1 MAQVIK
7 IEIPVEVIDNT
18 EALSGIIGKLKGMDD
33 AAKTASRSMEKAG
46 KQTGFEKSYQK
57 TMRRMADWGRQRYQS
72 AMEIKDEVS
81 PALSKIS
88 AKVRGFTGK
97 VWTTTLKVTDMATAP
112 IRKIGSM
119 LASPLAAA
127 GIGLSATALVGG
139 SVSSFAGFEAQMSE
153 VKAIS
158 GATQAE
164 FTQLM
169 AKAKEMGAST
179 KFTAQESGEAFNYM
193 AMAGWKT
200 KDMLSGIEG
209 VLSLAAASGE
219 DLGTT
224 SDIVTD
230 AITAFGMKASDA
242 GHFSDVLAQA
252 SSNANTNVSM
262 MGESFKYVAPVAGA
276 MKYSV
281 EDTSLALGLMANAS
295 VKGGN
300 AGTSLRTAMA
310 NMASP
315 TDKMAAAMQKYNISL
330 TDGEGSMKTFRGVM
344 ENLRS
349 SLGGLSEAEQ
359 TAAASTIFGK
369 EAMSGM
375 LAIVNASEDDWNKLT
390 NAVDHADGASKRMA
404 DTMLDNLSGK
414 FTLFMSALEGV
425 KNAFGERIAPYLMD
439 GLDWLTK
446 KMPDVQS
453 ALMNGMDRFDRFTA
467 GIKMRISEFTDTP
480 EWDAAGLF
488 GKMNIAWDG
497 LVAEPFKEWWAGGG
511 KEKMGAV
518 AKDIGLGLG
527 TGISAG
533 ILTLLGIDVSSTL
546 SEGES
551 IGAQFA
557 KGFSEGFQGMDIM
570 GALGSTLSGAFAN
583 ASKLLPGGQSAD
595 LSSWLS
601 AAMLAKIGLP
611 LLGMGAKGINLGK
624 SIRESAKPVILG
636 EGVRESTKP
645 GTLAKIIGTASAAEG
660 MAGTGLAGIGAK
672 LSGAGVGAS
681 GTGLALS
688 GAGAVAGGV
697 VGGIAVVGGARDLYR
712 AAKAKDSDE
721 QSTYLS
727 AGAMELGGVAA
738 GAATGAMIG
747 SVIPIP
753 VIGTA
758 TGALI
763 GAGIGG
769 LAGML
774 GGNKVKDM
782 HAERVNAA
790 EKSEYALEGATFA
803 SKELEEAYKDTS
815 VSAAE
820 FGSMMQE
827 AASEKIRESFGDLSL
842 SMQEIQDAAKQIVFG
857 GDDTELTGFTQAAAE
872 AESSLGN
879 LQSATGN
886 MAKLNWKAG
895 LGMVNDESSVEAYR
909 AGVENMIQSAEQY
922 VTDQHYQATA
932 AVSLLLEPEET
943 EGYMSGLDTMYKDI
957 QGQLGDAGD
966 ELTAKTKIAL
976 EDGVITVD
984 EQKELSGLQQQITDI
999 TSQLTDAQTDA
1010 GMQALKIKYSGAELD
1025 ADSFA
1030 NLTSELQTQA
1040 QSAAD
1045 SYDDALQVSLTNLNL
1060 QLETGAID
1068 QGQYDEQLAALTEGY
1083 QANMS
1088 ELAVNVESFQLQS
1101 IADSFGSELDGILPD
1116 IEGTV
1121 AEKLGTA
1128 LNNAMANGVDATQ
1141 WGMSGEGL
1149 VSAID
1154 WLGLDGLESETQSAI
1169 ASMMGQVAAALPEQ
1183 ITSSMS
1189 ESSAAIS
1196 EAYSGV
1202 VRSGVENVDTS
1213 EAGAVLGEKLSENP
1227 PEIDMSGWS
1236 AQMSSSIQS
1245 AGTAAVESA
1254 DFSAV
1259 SSDLGTGVAN
1269 AVTASFGTIQ
1279 PAITGLYSQVG
1290 SAVNSAFSAG
1300 FNTSTTVTIR
1310 ANYKLANP
1318 TATIS
1323 FSGGGSGTATVS
1335 GSISSHAKGGYSN
1348 GPELTLWGED
1358 GPEVIIPLG
1367 GKRRQRGIELW
1378 KEAGEIMGVSAHA
1391 NGGIIGSYS
1400 RTSPADEDFYGGF
1413 YGDGQSFGG
1422 YGKASLVDG
1431 GFCGESYSD
1440 HLGERQDTSGYAENV
1455 YGGSIPQE
1463 SGSGGTDSGGKKGSG
1478 QVVVN
1483 VNVTPQFEISDTD
1496 ENKVLKMIR
1505 ANIKELANDLG
1516 AEISV
1521 SLSEA
1526 FENMPA

>member
-7 IEIPVEVIDNT
+7 IEIPVEVIDKT
-18 EALSGIIGKLKGMDD
+18 DALSGITGKLKGMDD

-81 PALSKIS
+81 PAISKIS

-97 VWTTTLKVTDMATAP
+97 VWTTTVRVADMATAP

-127 GIGLSATALVGG
+127 GIGLSAGALVGG
-139 SVSSFAGFEAQMSE
+139 SVSTFAGFEAQMSE

-169 AKAKEMGAST
+169 AKAKEMGATT

-209 VLSLAAASGE
+209 VLNLAAASGE

-295 VKGGN
+295 VKGSM
-300 AGTSLRTAMA
+300 AGTSLKTAMA

-315 TDKMAAAMQKYNISL
+315 TDKMAAAMNKYNISL

-344 ENLRS
+344 ENLRT

-414 FTLFMSALEGV
+414 FTLFKSALEGV
-425 KNAFGERIAPYLMD
+425 QNAFGERIAPYLMD

-467 GIKMRISEFTDTP
+467 GIKIRISEFTDTP

-570 GALGSTLSGAFAN
+570 GALGSTLSGAFSN

-601 AAMLAKIGLP
+601 AAVLARIGIP
-611 LLGMGAKGINLGK
+611 LLGMGAKGMSLGK
-624 SIRESAKPVILG
+624 GIRESAK
-636 EGVRESTKP
+636 S
-645 GTLAKIIGTASAAEG
+645 GTLAKIIGTAPAAEG
-660 MAGTGLAGIGAK
+660 MAGTGLIGIGAK
-672 LSGAGVGAS
+672 LSGAGAGTSGA
-681 GTGLALS
+681 GLALS

-697 VGGIAVVGGARDLYR
+697 VGGVAVIDGARDLYR

-721 QSTYLS
+721 QSTYIS
-727 AGAMELGGVAA
+727 SGAMELGGVAA
-738 GAATGAMIG
+738 GAAAGAMIG

-753 VIGTA
+753 VIGMA

-790 EKSEYALEGATFA
+790 EKSEYALKGATFA
-803 SKELEEAYKDTS
+803 SKELEQAYKDTE

-857 GDDTELTGFTQAAAE
+857 GDDSDLTAYTQAAAE
-872 AESSLGN
+872 AENSLGN
-879 LQSATGN
+879 LQGAADN

-895 LGMVNDESSVEAYR
+895 LGMINDEESVESYR
-909 AGVENMIQSAEQY
+909 TGIESMVENAKKY
-922 VTDQHYQATA
+922 VEDKHYEATA
-932 AVSLLLEPEET
+932 AVSLLLEPEEAQ
-943 EGYMSGLDTMYKDI
+943 EYMAGVDAMYQGI
-957 QGQLGDAGD
+957 QDQLNDAGK
-966 ELTAKTKIAL
+966 ELTAETKIAL
-976 EDGVITVD
+976 KDGVITWD
-984 EQKELSGLQQQITDI
+984 EQKELNRLQQKVTDI
-999 TSQLTDAQTDA
+999 TTQLADSQSKAE
-1010 GMQALKIKYSGAELD
+1010 MQALQIKYSGADLD
-1025 ADSFA
+1025 ADSFM
-1030 NLTSELQTQA
+1030 NLMSEVKAMAQTEADAAYNAMIHQLTDLNNMKA
-1040 QSAAD
+1040 TNKDMSQEEYQSR
-1045 SYDDALQVSLTNLNL
+1045 YDTVV
-1060 QLETGAID
+1060 
-1068 QGQYDEQLAALTEGY
+1068 EGY
-1083 QANMS
+1083 QKRIGETASNIQ
-1088 ELAVNVESFQLQS
+1088 AFPIQT
-1101 IADSFGSELDGILPD
+1101 IAEKFGSQLDGILPE
-1116 IEGTV
+1116 IEGTT
-1121 AEKLGTA
+1121 AEKLATA
-1128 LNNAMANGVDATQ
+1128 LNNARANGIDATQ
-1141 WGMSGEGL
+1141 WDAKGEGL
-1149 VSAID
+1149 ISAVE
-1154 WLGLDGLESETQSAI
+1154 WLGLDGLDAEVQSAV
-1169 ASMMGQVAAALPEQ
+1169 ASMMGMVASLSPEQ
-1183 ITSSMS
+1183 LTTGFSAN
-1189 ESSAAIS
+1189 SAAIS
-1196 EAYSGV
+1196 EAASSMAV
-1202 VRSGVENVDTS
+1202 SGVEN
-1213 EAGAVLGEKLSENP
+1213 A
-1227 PEIDMSGWS
+1227 DMSGAKAAFSEKINEITPETDLSQTS
-1236 AQMSSSIQS
+1236 AVLSSCAQS
-1245 AGTAAVESA
+1245 AGAAAVESA
-1254 DFSAV
+1254 DFSAIT
-1259 SSDLGTGVAN
+1259 SSIGTGAAN
-1269 AVTASFGTIQ
+1269 AVTASFATIQ
-1279 PAITGLYSQVG
+1279 PAITSLYSQVG

-1367 GKRRQRGIELW
+1367 GKRRRRGIELW

-1391 NGGIIGSYS
+1391 NGGIIGSYT
-1400 RTSPADEDFYGGF
+1400 RTSPADEDFYGGS

-1422 YGKASLVDG
+1422 YSKASPLEDS
-1431 GFCGESYSD
+1431 FCGESYGNY
-1440 HLGERQDTSGYAENV
+1440 LGERQDTSGYAENI

-1463 SGSGGTDSGGKKGSG
+1463 SGSEGADSGGKKGSG
-1478 QVVVN
+1478 PIVLN

-1496 ENKVLKMIR
+1496 ENKVLKAIR
-1505 ANIKELANDLG
+1505 ANLKEVTNDLV

-1521 SLSEA
+1521 ALSEA

>member
-97 VWTTTLKVTDMATAP
+97 VWTTTLKVADMATAP

-127 GIGLSATALVGG
+127 GIGLSAGALVGG

-209 VLSLAAASGE
+209 VLNLAAASGE

-414 FTLFMSALEGV
+414 FTLFKSALEGV

-446 KMPDVQS
+446 KMPDVQN

-467 GIKMRISEFTDTP
+467 GIKIRISEFTDTP

-488 GKMNIAWDG
+488 GKINIAWDG
-497 LVAEPFKEWWAGGG
+497 LVAEPFKEWWSGGG

-624 SIRESAKPVILG
+624 SIRESAKW
-636 EGVRESTKP
+636 
-645 GTLAKIIGTASAAEG
+645 GTLAKIIGTAPAAEG
-660 MAGTGLAGIGAK
+660 MAGTGLIGIGAK

-681 GTGLALS
+681 GAGLALS

-872 AESSLGN
+872 AENSLGN
-879 LQSATGN
+879 LQGAAGN

-895 LGMVNDESSVEAYR
+895 LGMINDEE
-909 AGVENMIQSAEQY
+909 SAESYRTGIESMVESAKQY
-922 VTDQHYQATA
+922 VEDKHYEATA
-932 AVSLLLEPEET
+932 AVSLLLEPEEAQD
-943 EGYMSGLDTMYKDI
+943 YMAGVDTMYQGI
-957 QGQLGDAGD
+957 QNQLNDAGK
-966 ELTAKTKIAL
+966 ELTAETKIAL
-976 EDGVITVD
+976 KDGVITWD
-984 EQKELSGLQQQITDI
+984 EQKELNRLQQKVTDI
-999 TSQLTDAQTDA
+999 TTQLADSQSKAE
-1010 GMQALKIKYSGAELD
+1010 MQALQIKYSGADLD
-1025 ADSFA
+1025 ADSFMNLMSEVKA
-1030 NLTSELQTQA
+1030 NAQTDADAAYDAMIHQLTDLNNMKATNKDMSQEEY
-1040 QSAAD
+1040 QSRHD
-1045 SYDDALQVSLTNLNL
+1045 TI
-1060 QLETGAID
+1060 EG
-1068 QGQYDEQLAALTEGY
+1068 GY
-1083 QANMS
+1083 QKRIGEIAS
-1088 ELAVNVESFQLQS
+1088 NVQAFPIQT
-1101 IADSFGSELDGILPD
+1101 IAEKFGSQLDGILPE
-1116 IEGTV
+1116 IEGTT
-1121 AEKLGTA
+1121 AEKLATA
-1128 LNNAMANGVDATQ
+1128 LNNARANGIDATQ
-1141 WGMSGEGL
+1141 WGAKGEGL
-1149 VSAID
+1149 ISAVE
-1154 WLGLDGLESETQSAI
+1154 WLGLDGLEASTQSAI
-1169 ASMMGQVAAALPEQ
+1169 ASMMGMVASLSPEQ
-1183 ITSSMS
+1183 LTTGFSAN
-1189 ESSAAIS
+1189 SAAIS
-1196 EAYSGV
+1196 EAASSMV
-1202 VRSGVENVDTS
+1202 VSGVEN
-1213 EAGAVLGEKLSENP
+1213 A
-1227 PEIDMSGWS
+1227 DMSGAKAAFGEKISEITPEADFSQTS
-1236 AQMSSSIQS
+1236 AVLSSCAQS
-1245 AGTAAVESA
+1245 AGAAAVEGA

-1259 SSDLGTGVAN
+1259 SSGLGSGVAN
-1269 AVTASFGTIQ
+1269 AVTASFATIQ
-1279 PAITGLYSQVG
+1279 PAITSLYSQVG

-1367 GKRRQRGIELW
+1367 GKRRRRGIELW

-1391 NGGIIGSYS
+1391 NGGIIGSY
-1400 RTSPADEDFYGGF
+1400 T
-1413 YGDGQSFGG
+1413 
-1422 YGKASLVDG
+1422 KASPLED
-1431 GFCGESYSD
+1431 GFCGESYGD
-1440 HLGERQDTSGYAENV
+1440 YIGERQDTSGYAENV

>member
-7 IEIPVEVIDNT
+7 IEIPVEVIDKT
-18 EALSGIIGKLKGMDD
+18 DALSGITGKLKGMDD

-81 PALSKIS
+81 PVISKIS

-97 VWTTTLKVTDMATAP
+97 VWTTTVRVADMATAP

-119 LASPLAAA
+119 LANPLAAA
-127 GIGLSATALVGG
+127 GVGLSAGALVGG
-139 SVSSFAGFEAQMSE
+139 SVSTFAGFEAQMSE

-169 AKAKEMGAST
+169 AKAKEMGATT

-209 VLSLAAASGE
+209 VLNLAAASGE

-252 SSNANTNVSM
+252 ATNANTNVGM

-276 MKYSV
+276 MKYTI
-281 EDTSLALGLMANAS
+281 EDTSLALGLMANAN
-295 VKGGN
+295 VKSSM
-300 AGTSLRTAMA
+300 AGTSLKTSLA
-310 NMASP
+310 NLASP
-315 TDKMAAAMQKYNISL
+315 TDKMAAAMKKYNISL
-330 TDGEGSMKTFRGVM
+330 TDSGGNMKTLRGVM
-344 ENLRS
+344 ENLRT
-349 SLGGLSEAEQ
+349 SLGGLSRTEQ
-359 TAAASTIFGK
+359 VAAASTIFGK
-369 EAMSGM
+369 EAMAGM
-375 LAIVNASEDDWNKLT
+375 LAIVNTSKDDWDKLT
-390 NAVDHADGASKRMA
+390 NAVDNADGASKKIA
-404 DTMLDNLSGK
+404 DTMQDNLSGK
-414 FTLFMSALEGV
+414 FTRFTSALEGV

-467 GIKMRISEFTDTP
+467 GIKERLSEFTDTP

-570 GALGSTLSGAFAN
+570 GALGSTLSGAFSN
-583 ASKLLPGGQSAD
+583 ASKLFPGGQSAD

-611 LLGMGAKGINLGK
+611 LLGMGAKGMSLGK
-624 SIRESAKPVILG
+624 GIRESAK
-636 EGVRESTKP
+636 S
-645 GTLAKIIGTASAAEG
+645 GTLAKIIGTAPAAEG
-660 MAGTGLAGIGAK
+660 MAGTGLIGIGAK
-672 LSGAGVGAS
+672 LSGAGAGAS
-681 GTGLALS
+681 GAGLALS

-697 VGGIAVVGGARDLYR
+697 VGGIAAVGGVRDLYR

-721 QSTYLS
+721 QSTYIS
-727 AGAMELGGVAA
+727 SGAMELGGVAA
-738 GAATGAMIG
+738 GAAAGAMIG

-753 VIGTA
+753 VIGMA

-790 EKSEYALEGATFA
+790 EKSEYALKGATFA
-803 SKELEEAYKDTS
+803 SKELEQAYKDTE

-827 AASEKIRESFGDLSL
+827 AASEKIRASFGDLSL
-842 SMQEIQDAAKQIVFG
+842 SMQEVQDAARQIVFG

-872 AESSLGN
+872 AENSLGN
-879 LQSATGN
+879 LQGAAGN

-895 LGMVNDESSVEAYR
+895 LGMISDESSAESYR

-932 AVSLLLEPEET
+932 AVSLLLEPEEAD
-943 EGYMSGLDTMYKDI
+943 GYMSGLDTMYQDI
-957 QGQLGDAGD
+957 QGRLGDASN

-976 EDGVITVD
+976 EDGVITID

-1030 NLTSELQTQA
+1030 NLTSELQAQA

-1045 SYDDALQVSLTNLNL
+1045 SYDEALQVSLTNLNL

-1068 QGQYDEQLAALTEGY
+1068 QGQYDEQLASLTEGY

-1101 IADSFGSELDGILPD
+1101 IAESFGSELDGILPD

-1141 WGMSGEGL
+1141 WGMSGEGFM
-1149 VSAID
+1149 SAIE
-1154 WLGLDGLESETQSAI
+1154 WLDLDGLDAEVQSAI
-1169 ASMMGQVAAALPEQ
+1169 ASMMGQVASALPEQ

-1196 EAYSGV
+1196 EAYSGA
-1202 VRSGVENVDTS
+1202 VRSGAENVDTS
-1213 EAGAVLGEKLSENP
+1213 EACAVLGAKLSENP

-1236 AQMSSSIQS
+1236 AQMSGSIQS
-1245 AGTAAVESA
+1245 AGAAAVESA

-1259 SSDLGTGVAN
+1259 SSGLGSGVAN
-1269 AVTASFGTIQ
+1269 AVTASFATIQ
-1279 PAITGLYSQVG
+1279 PAITSLYSQVG

-1391 NGGIIGSYS
+1391 NGGIIGSLS
-1400 RTSPADEDFYGGF
+1400 RTSPADEDFYGGS

-1422 YGKASLVDG
+1422 YTKASPLEDS
-1431 GFCGESYSD
+1431 FCGESYGNY
-1440 HLGERQDTSGYAENV
+1440 LGERQDTSGYAENI

-1463 SGSGGTDSGGKKGSG
+1463 SGSEGADSGGKKGSG
-1478 QVVVN
+1478 PIVVN
-1483 VNVTPQFEISDTD
+1483 VSVTPQFEISDTD
-1496 ENKVLKMIR
+1496 ENKVLKAIR

-1521 SLSEA
+1521 ALSEA

>member
-81 PALSKIS
+81 PVISKIS

-209 VLSLAAASGE
+209 VLNLAAASGE

-414 FTLFMSALEGV
+414 FTLFKSALEGV

-446 KMPDVQS
+446 KMPDVQN

-467 GIKMRISEFTDTP
+467 GIKIRISEFTDTP

-488 GKMNIAWDG
+488 GKINIAWDG

-611 LLGMGAKGINLGK
+611 LLGMGAKGMSLGK
-624 SIRESAKPVILG
+624 GISTSAK
-636 EGVRESTKP
+636 T
-645 GTLAKIIGTASAAEG
+645 GTLSKLIGSFT
-660 MAGTGLAGIGAK
+660 IGDE
-672 LSGAGVGAS
+672 LAGVGTAS
-681 GTGLALS
+681 GTGLMGLLGKTGMALGS
-688 GAGAVAGGV
+688 GASTAGGLAAAGAASIAGGA
-697 VGGIAVVGGARDLYR
+697 VGGIAAVGGVRDLYK
-712 AAKAKDSDE
+712 AAKAKDNDE

-727 AGAMELGGVAA
+727 SGVMEIGGAGL
-738 GAATGAMIG
+738 GAA
-747 SVIPIP
+747 
-753 VIGTA
+753 IGTMILPGVG
-758 TGALI
+758 TLV

-827 AASEKIRESFGDLSL
+827 AASEKIRESFGNLSL

-857 GDDTELTGFTQAAAE
+857 GDDSDLTAYTQAAAE
-872 AESSLGN
+872 AENSLGN
-879 LQSATGN
+879 LQGAADN

-895 LGMVNDESSVEAYR
+895 LGMINDEESVESYR
-909 AGVENMIQSAEQY
+909 TGIESMVESAKQY
-922 VTDQHYQATA
+922 VEDKHYEATA
-932 AVSLLLEPEET
+932 AVSLLLEPEEAQD
-943 EGYMSGLDTMYKDI
+943 YMVGVDSMYQGI
-957 QGQLGDAGD
+957 QDQLNDAGK
-966 ELTAKTKIAL
+966 ELTAETKIAL
-976 EDGVITVD
+976 KDGVITWD
-984 EQKELSGLQQQITDI
+984 EQKELNRLQQKVTDI
-999 TSQLTDAQTDA
+999 TTQLADSQSKAE
-1010 GMQALKIKYSGAELD
+1010 MQALQIKYSGADLD
-1025 ADSFA
+1025 ADSFM
-1030 NLTSELQTQA
+1030 NLMSEVKAKAQTEADAAYDAMMHQLTDLNSMKATNKDMSQA
-1040 QSAAD
+1040 EYQSR
-1045 SYDDALQVSLTNLNL
+1045 YDTIK
-1060 QLETGAID
+1060 G
-1068 QGQYDEQLAALTEGY
+1068 GY
-1083 QANMS
+1083 QKTIEETASNIQ
-1088 ELAVNVESFQLQS
+1088 VFPIQT
-1101 IADSFGSELDGILPD
+1101 IAEKFGSQLDGILPE
-1116 IEGTV
+1116 IEGTT
-1121 AEKLGTA
+1121 AEKLATA
-1128 LNNAMANGVDATQ
+1128 LNNARANGIDATQ
-1141 WGMSGEGL
+1141 WSAKGEGL
-1149 VSAID
+1149 ISAVE
-1154 WLGLDGLESETQSAI
+1154 WLGLDGLEATTQSAI
-1169 ASMMGQVAAALPEQ
+1169 ASMMGMVASLSPEQ
-1183 ITSSMS
+1183 LTTGFSAN
-1189 ESSAAIS
+1189 SAAIS
-1196 EAYSGV
+1196 EAASSMAV
-1202 VRSGVENVDTS
+1202 SGVEN
-1213 EAGAVLGEKLSENP
+1213 A
-1227 PEIDMSGWS
+1227 DMSGAKAAFGEKISEITPEADFSQTS
-1236 AQMSSSIQS
+1236 AVLSSCAQS
-1245 AGTAAVESA
+1245 AGAAAVESA

-1259 SSDLGTGVAN
+1259 SSGLGTGVAN

-1400 RTSPADEDFYGGF
+1400 KTSPADEDFYGGS

-1431 GFCGESYSD
+1431 GFCGESYGD

-1463 SGSGGTDSGGKKGSG
+1463 SDSGGADSGGKKRSG